1 MPVRLPLLRR
11 DWTFDCQPS
20 TTGMVL
26 VSLAAA
32 LILSTMLVY
41 LLMRCAVHA
50 ARTLHA
56 VHAVPAVP
64 AVPAGAMPVLATLR
78 VHPPRRRSSSCVC

>member
-1 MPVRLPLLRR
+1 MPVRRLLLCR

-41 LLMRCAVHA
+41 LLMRFAVHA
-50 ARTLHA
+50 VRTLHA
-56 VHAVPAVP
+56 VPAVLG
-64 AVPAGAMPVLATLR
+64 VPAGPMPVLATL
-78 VHPPRRRSSSCVC
+78 